1 MININFTLLI
11 QLVNFL
17 VLLFILNAILF
28 KPIMAKMRER
38 DARIRGDR
46 EKAAQLGQTV
56 EERERQHQEELTK
69 ARLVAVQDKTS
80 LLTEA
85 KKKETDILHK
95 ARNEA
100 ANIVERMKVSI
111 QTEVGEV
118 RTTLKTQMTPLA
130 QSLAEKVLG
139 RSI

>member
-1 MININFTLLI
+1 VININFTLLI

-46 EKAAQLGQTV
+46 EKAAQLAETV

-69 ARLVAVQDKTS
+69 AKLVAAQDKTS
-80 LLTEA
+80 LLADA

-100 ANIVERMKVSI
+100 ANIVEGMKASI
-111 QTEVGEV
+111 QTEVAEV
-118 RTTLKTQMTPLA
+118 RKALNAEMTPLA

>member
-17 VLLFILNAILF
+17 VFLFILNAILY
-28 KPIMAKMRER
+28 KPIVAKMRER
-38 DARIRGDR
+38 DARIRSDR

-56 EERERQHQEELTK
+56 EERERRHQEELTE
-69 ARLVAVQDKTS
+69 ARLVAAQEKGS
-80 LLTEA
+80 LLIEA

-100 ANIVERMKVSI
+100 ASIVEGMKASI

-118 RTTLKTQMTPLA
+118 RKALRMQMTPLA

>member
-46 EKAAQLGQTV
+46 EKAAQLAETV

-69 ARLVAVQDKTS
+69 AKLVAAHDKTS
-80 LLTEA
+80 LLADA

-100 ANIVERMKVSI
+100 ANIVEGMKASI
-111 QTEVGEV
+111 QTEVAEV
-118 RTTLKTQMTPLA
+118 RNTLKAQMTPLA